1 MDDGVWDEK
10 YSDRYGELDFGVWA
24 EQGPRESMEDCAHI
38 VPRGRCGFLFAAV
51 FDGHSGFAAANYL
64 SDHLYEV
71 FSEAID
77 EGTYGEECDV
87 ERAPG

>member
-1 MDDGVWDEK
+1 
-10 YSDRYGELDFGVWA
+10 
-24 EQGPRESMEDCAHI
+24 MEDCAHI

-77 EGTYGEECDV
+77 EGNLWRGVRCRNV
-87 ERAPG
+87 APG